1 MTLFLKIVYTFNPS
15 GNVLANVPRKVS
27 KILCHRSRGWEVGKG
42 YCKMQTN
49 LINLI

>member
-27 KILCHRSRGWEVGKG
+27 NSVPP
-42 YCKMQTN
+42 
-49 LINLI
+49 